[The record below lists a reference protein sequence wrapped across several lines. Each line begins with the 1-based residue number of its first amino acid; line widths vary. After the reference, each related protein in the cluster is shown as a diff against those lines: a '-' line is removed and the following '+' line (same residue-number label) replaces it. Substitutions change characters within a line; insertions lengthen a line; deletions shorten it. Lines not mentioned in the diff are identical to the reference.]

1 MHPFLAYNL
10 KAGVCLALFYLFY
23 KLLLS
28 RETFHRFNRIV
39 LLFSSLLAF
48 ALPLCVITIE
58 REAPSRPP
66 TVLVLSA
73 DAASLTTDTPAMA
86 APTVPSAEPFHW
98 AQFVW
103 WLFLAGAG
111 GTLAWTLL
119 SVGRIVRLIRRGHRI
134 PLADGRQL
142 VLTQDECTPF
152 SWMRFIVLS
161 ERDYAESG
169 PEILIHEQA
178 HIRLRH
184 SCDLLMTDLAG
195 CLQWFNPAMWLL
207 RQELRAVHEYEADE
221 AVLSSGTDAK
231 RYQTLLVKKAA
242 GHRWYSVA
250 NSFNH
255 SKLKNRITMMLQ
267 KRSSR
272 WAGVKALYVLLL
284 SGAALGAFAETRY
297 VFVEDGSTQFSQ
309 SLQSANHDGTDSLA
323 TACRTMS
330 CTTTVSDGDK
340 EVKGIVTCDGKPVG
354 GAVVRI
360 IGSDRSFT
368 TDSKGQ
374 FRIDASEGPMQ
385 LEISAPAYGQMRMTM
400 QVQGGERIAASLKSD
415 RQMELEKHLD
425 PEKPIILVDG
435 LIVDQSLGEIVPSEI
450 ASMSILQDT
459 SLVVRYGE
467 PARNGVVSIATV
479 NASEKQPL
487 YIIDGKPAAGSD
499 LPLIDPADI
508 ASMSVIKDDSTLQEY
523 GEQARNGVILIT
535 TKQFPKTKGKVV
547 SVIQT
552 TTTTDDRE
560 GAAVSVTVRSD
571 GTQPVLDKK
580 QALIVVDG
588 EIYTGELSSIDPDQI
603 ATMTVL
609 KDKSTVEQYGEQAKE
624 GVIVIS
630 TRNPKKGL
638 RYVGTEPLI
647 FDSSLNKYIVGR
659 GRFTIAAS
667 ECNPLVEVDG
677 RIVGNGYLRRMDAER
692 VLLVSEFGGGE
703 LAAYGPAA
711 AGHDRLVRITT
722 LDHGSTLYDDLL
734 RYGQEMLRRSELS
747 LSQNGSAGNMSG
759 ARRDL
764 RSAAD
769 LLEKAHK
776 LRPGDRR
783 TLELLVEAAT
793 KAGEGSERIDRTYA
807 KLATKYRRM
816 LER

>member
-1 MHPFLAYNL
+1 MHPLLAYNL
-10 KAGVCLALFYLFY
+10 KAGACLALFYLFY

-39 LLFSSLLAF
+39 LLVCSLLAF
-48 ALPLCVITIE
+48 LLPLCVISIE
-58 REAPSRPP
+58 RAVPAPPP
-66 TVLVLSA
+66 TVVEFSS
-73 DAASLTTDTPAMA
+73 DAPPLPTHTSDLA
-86 APTVPSAEPFHW
+86 APTTSEAEPFPW
-98 AQFVW
+98 ERLAW
-103 WLFLAGAG
+103 GLFLAGVGA
-111 GTLAWTLL
+111 TLAWTLL
-119 SVGRIVRLIRRGHRI
+119 SVVLIVRLIRRGRRI
-134 PLADGRQL
+134 PLTDGRWL
-142 VLTQDECTPF
+142 VLTQGERTPF

-184 SCDLLMTDLAG
+184 SCDLLVMDLAG

-221 AVLSSGTDAK
+221 AVLASGADAK
-231 RYQTLLVKKAA
+231 RYQMLLIRKAA
-242 GHRWYSVA
+242 GPRWYSVA

-272 WAGVKALYVLLL
+272 WASVKALYVLLL
-284 SGAALGAFAETRY
+284 AGAALGAFAETRY
-297 VFVEDGSTQFSQ
+297 VFVEDGSTNLSR
-309 SLQSANHDGTDSLA
+309 SPRSAIPDGTDSLA
-323 TACRTMS
+323 TVCRSMS
-330 CTTTVSDGDK
+330 CTTTVSEGDK
-340 EVKGIVTCDGKPVG
+340 EVKGLVTCDGQPVE

-360 IGSDRSFT
+360 VGSDRSFT
-368 TDSKGQ
+368 TDGKGQ
-374 FRIDASEGPMQ
+374 FRIDASGGPMK
-385 LEISAPAYGQMRMTM
+385 LEISAPDYGQMRMTV
-400 QVQGGERIAASLKSD
+400 QVKGGEAVVTALKSD
-415 RQMELEKHLD
+415 RQRELEERAD
-425 PEKPIILVDG
+425 PRKPIILVDG
-435 LIVDQSLGEIVPSEI
+435 LMVDQSLGEIVSTEI
-450 ASMSILQDT
+450 ASVSFSKDS
-459 SLVVRYGE
+459 SLVQRYGE
-467 PARNGVVSIATV
+467 PARKGVVSIATV
-479 NASEKQPL
+479 NKSKQGPI
-487 YIIDGKPAAGSD
+487 YIIDGKPATNSD
-499 LPLIDPADI
+499 LPLIDPANI
-508 ASMSVIKDDSTLQEY
+508 ATMKVLKDSLLIRKY
-523 GEQARNGVILIT
+523 GEQARNGVIFIT
-535 TKQFPKTKGKVV
+535 TKQSPETKGEAV
-547 SVIQT
+547 SVSQT
-552 TTTTDDRE
+552 TTTSDNGK

-571 GTQPVLDKK
+571 DPRHASDIK

-588 EIYTGELSSIDPDQI
+588 EIYNGDLNSIDPDQI
-603 ATMTVL
+603 AIMSVL
-609 KDKSTVEQYGEQAKE
+609 KDKSAVEQYGEQAKD
-624 GVIVIS
+624 GVIIM
-630 TRNPKKGL
+630 TMRTPKKGL

-659 GRFTIAAS
+659 GRFTIAAIR
-667 ECNPLVEVDG
+667 CNPLVEVDG

-692 VLLVSEFGGGE
+692 VLLVSESGGDE

-722 LDHGSTLYDDLL
+722 LGHGSALYDDLL
-734 RYGQEMLRRSELS
+734 RYGQELLRRSEMS
-747 LSQNGSAGNMSG
+747 LSQNGSAEKTI

-793 KAGEGSERIDRTYA
+793 KAGQGSERIDRTYA
-807 KLATKYRRM
+807 RLAERYRRI